1 MIACR
6 VKELFMIQLKTETY
20 SFDVVVIGGGIAG
33 ISTAISAA
41 RQGAKTALLDS
52 QNGLGGNASSQIRVC
67 INGASYYN
75 YFPNA
80 REGGIVEEIR
90 TAVAEIDP
98 VRSYKQASIAYWS
111 LCEKQDNLEL
121 FTDFNV
127 DSIETDGKRLV
138 QVAGNQTFT
147 ERRIVFEADQFVDAT
162 GDGTLA
168 MLAGCEFMIGREA
181 KETFDESLAPEQA
194 DMGIM
199 GSTLIFRGAPR
210 EYPVEFVRPEWAYH
224 FEKEDDLPFRLG
236 MYQGA
241 IADGFWWMEWAGP
254 DDDSI
259 GQHHV
264 VQQELWRY
272 AYGIW
277 DFLKRDPNRG
287 MENYDLDVVGLVPGK
302 RESRRFV
309 GDYVMTEQDIIS
321 ARIFDDAVAYGGW
334 NIDLHAPS
342 GIKSPE
348 PPNVHVMFPWLYTI
362 PLRSLYT
369 KDMDNLWLAGRD
381 MSVSHVALGAVR
393 LQGTLGL
400 CGEAIG
406 VAAAL
411 AQKENLSCREV
422 ATKHIRTI
430 QQEVLKDGVLLPGFK
445 NRDEN
450 DLALRA
456 TISASSSQVLIVP
469 PSEEFIALA
478 KGKAVSFPVTEQRLD
493 AVRFVLKNNESAP
506 VSVALRLTACKH
518 PNDFLS
524 KENLA
529 EIIVEVAPGRQVVEW
544 DVGLADLDLG
554 LYALFVESP
563 HDLEWQLAEETPLG
577 VYSAEYNPD
586 KYANSLVQSSD
597 DKPFAFAN
605 MVFLSADH
613 SACDWQR
620 MYCHRDT
627 LPNCPPRLKDIRCGW
642 FETVPVQRPYEPSN
656 VINGIPQTEHLPNL
670 WLSEPSDLSQDLTL
684 EWDTPQSIQELHLVL
699 DTDMNMDQ
707 PRYYSPETLIAD
719 LTVLAEVDGAWQ
731 EIAVVSG
738 NRKRKLVLSVESV
751 TTRRIRLECRR
762 IHREGLCARIF
773 EVRCYG

>member
-1 MIACR
+1 
-6 VKELFMIQLKTETY
+6 MIQLKTETH

-33 ISTAISAA
+33 IAAAISAA

-52 QNGLGGNASSQIRVC
+52 QNGLGGNASSQIRVF

-90 TAVAEIDP
+90 TAVAELDP
-98 VRSYKQASIAYWS
+98 YRTYKQASISYWS
-111 LCEKQDNLEL
+111 LCDQQENLEL
-121 FTDFNV
+121 FTDFTV
-127 DSIETDGKRLV
+127 DSIDTEGRRLV
-138 QVAGNQTFT
+138 RVAGNQSFT
-147 ERRIVFEADQFVDAT
+147 ERRIIFEADQFVDAT

-168 MLAGCEFMIGREA
+168 VLAGCEFMVGREA
-181 KETFDESLAPEQA
+181 KETFGESLAPEQA

-199 GSTLIFRGAPR
+199 GSTLMFRGVR
-210 EYPVEFVRPEWAYH
+210 KDHPVEFVRPEWAYH
-224 FEKEDDLPFRLG
+224 FENEDDLPFRLG
-236 MYQGA
+236 MYHGA
-241 IADGFWWMEWAGP
+241 ISDGFWWMEWAGP

-259 GQHHV
+259 RQHHQI
-264 VQQELWRY
+264 QQELWRY

-287 MENYDLDVVGLVPGK
+287 MENYDLDMVGLVPGK
-302 RESRRFV
+302 RESRRII

-321 ARIFDDAVAYGGW
+321 ARVFDDAVAYGGW

-342 GIKSPE
+342 GIKSLE

-362 PLRSLYT
+362 PLRSLYA

-381 MSVSHVALGAVR
+381 MSASHVALGAVR

-406 VAAAL
+406 VAAVL
-411 AQKENLSCREV
+411 AEKENLSCREV
-422 ATKHIRTI
+422 AEKHIRTI

-445 NRDEN
+445 NCDEN

-456 TISASSSQVLIVP
+456 FVSASSSQVLTVQ
-469 PSEEFIALA
+469 PSEEYIALA

-493 AVRFVLKNNESAP
+493 TVRFILKNNEGSP
-506 VSVALRLTACKH
+506 VSVALRITNCKH

-524 KENLA
+524 QDNLA
-529 EIIVEVAPGRQVVEW
+529 EITVQVAPGKQTMQW
-544 DVGLADLDLG
+544 DVGLEDLASG

-577 VYSAEYNPD
+577 VYFAEYNPD

-605 MVFLSADH
+605 MVFLSAEH
-613 SACDWQR
+613 STCDWQR

-627 LPNCPPRLKDIRCGW
+627 LPGRPPRLKDIRCGW

-656 VINGIPQTEHLPNL
+656 VTNGIPQSEHLPNI
-670 WLSEPSDLSQDLTL
+670 WLSEPLDQLQTLTL
-684 EWDTPQSIQELHLVL
+684 EWDAPQSIREVHLIL

-719 LTVLAEVDGAWQ
+719 LTVFAEVDGAWK
-731 EIAVVSG
+731 EIAIVAD
-738 NRKRKLVLSVESV
+738 NRRRKLVLPVEAV
-751 TTRRIRLECRR
+751 TTSRIRLECRR
-762 IHREGLCARIF
+762 VHRDGPCSRIF
-773 EVRCYG
+773 EVRCYGDSFWRTETT